1 MDWQGYAN
9 SNNTLVVYMGILNAN
24 IISDG
29 LINAGRSA
37 DTPVAIVSNATT
49 SSQQRFIGKLGE
61 LAQLA
66 ADPALQMPA
75 LMIIGEVVE
84 LADSLNWF
92 DPVTAQQKTDLDTVA
107 KAL

>member
-1 MDWQGYAN
+1 M
-9 SNNTLVVYMGILNAN
+9 
-24 IISDG
+24 
-29 LINAGRSA
+29 
-37 DTPVAIVSNATT
+37 
-49 SSQQRFIGKLGE
+49 GKLGE

-92 DPVTAQQKTDLDTVA
+92 EPNTVQQATDLDAA

>member
-1 MDWQGYAN
+1 MVD
-9 SNNTLVVYMGILNAN
+9 TLKTSVVVVLLLAGLYCVYVVLNKPDQ
-24 IISDG
+24 S
-29 LINAGRSA
+29 
-37 DTPVAIVSNATT
+37 P
-49 SSQQRFIGKLGE
+49 QE
-61 LAQLA
+61 LAWETGA

-92 DPVTAQQKTDLDTVA
+92 DPLTAQQKTDLDSVA